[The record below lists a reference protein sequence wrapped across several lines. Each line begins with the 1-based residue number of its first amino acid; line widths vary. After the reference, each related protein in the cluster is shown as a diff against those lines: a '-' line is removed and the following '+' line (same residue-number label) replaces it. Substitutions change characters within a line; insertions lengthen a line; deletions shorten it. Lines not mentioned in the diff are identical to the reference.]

1 MSSTN
6 PLSYPLLQ
14 SVNDPADLRRLPRAQ
29 LKTLAAQLRAFVLH
43 SVAQTGGHLGSNL
56 GTVELTVALHAVFN
70 TPYDRLVWD
79 VGHQTYPHKILTG
92 RRERMGSLR
101 QLGGLSGFPQR
112 TESSYDTFG
121 TAHSSTSISAALGMA
136 LAAKHKGED
145 RRAVAIIGDGAMT
158 AGMAF
163 EALNNAGVADCD
175 LLVILNDNDMSI
187 SPPVGALNRYLAQ
200 LMSGQFYATAK
211 NVGKTVLGPVPPLLE
226 LAKRL
231 EQQAKGM
238 VLPATLFEKF
248 GFNYIGPIDGHD
260 LDSLIP
266 TLENIKGLK
275 GPQFLHVVTKKGQ
288 GYKLAEADPVAYHGP
303 GKFDP
308 AVGLV
313 KATAKPRQ
321 TFTQVFGDWLC
332 DMAAQDDRLVAIT
345 PAMREGSGMV
355 EFHKRFPDRYFDVG
369 IAEQH
374 AVTFAA
380 GMACEG
386 VKPVV
391 AIYSTFLQRGY
402 DQLIH
407 DVALQNLPVV
417 FALDRAGL
425 VGADG
430 ATHAGAY
437 DIAFVRCIPNM
448 AMACPADERECRQL
462 LSTAFAQQQPV
473 CVRYP
478 RGAGAGIAPLAS
490 LEGLVFGKGEVRRT
504 ASKPARAADSAN
516 TNAHPVAGAG
526 AEPQGTDGQTAQLVQ
541 PAPRIAMLAF
551 GTLLYP
557 ALQAAEKLDATVVN
571 MRWAKPLDLE
581 LLLDVASS
589 HDALVTLEEGCIAGG
604 AGSAVLEALAA
615 AQLLR
620 PVLQLGLPDTFIEH
634 GDPAQLLALQGL
646 DAAGIER
653 SVRQRFLD
661 SSAA

>member
-1 MSSTN
+1 MSTTSF
-6 PLSYPLLQ
+6 PLLQ
-14 SVNDPADLRRLPRAQ
+14 TINDPADLRRLARADLKQ
-29 LKTLAAQLRAFVLH
+29 LATELRAFVIE
-43 SVAQTGGHLGSNL
+43 SVSQTGGHLSSNL
-56 GTVELTVALHAVFN
+56 GTVELTVALHHVFN
-70 TPYDRLVWD
+70 TPEDRLVWD

-92 RRERMGSLR
+92 RRDRMHTLR
-101 QLGGLSGFPQR
+101 QLGGISGFPQR
-112 TESSYDTFG
+112 AESVYDTFG

-136 LAAKHKGED
+136 LAAQRKGED
-145 RRAVAIIGDGAMT
+145 RHAVAIIGDGAMT

-163 EALNNAGVADCD
+163 EALNNAGVADAN

-200 LMSGQFYATAK
+200 LMSGQFYAAAK
-211 NVGKTVLGPVPPLLE
+211 NVGKTVLRPVPPLLE

-238 VLPATLFEKF
+238 VVPATLFEKF

-313 KATAKPRQ
+313 KSTAAPKQ
-321 TFTQVFGDWLC
+321 TFTQVFGEWLC
-332 DMAAQDDRLVAIT
+332 DMAAQDDRLVGIT

-355 EFHKRFPDRYFDVG
+355 EFHKRFPDRYYDVG

-402 DQLIH
+402 DQMIH

-437 DIAFVRCIPNM
+437 DIPFVRCIPNM
-448 AMACPADERECRQL
+448 SMACPADERECRQL
-462 LSTAFAQQQPV
+462 LSTAFAQDHPV
-473 CVRYP
+473 AVRYP
-478 RGAGAGIAPLAS
+478 RGSGAGVAPLRG
-490 LEGLVFGKGEVRRT
+490 LEGLPFGKGEIRRER
-504 ASKPARAADSAN
+504 KGGQVDAA
-516 TNAHPVAGAG
+516 T
-526 AEPQGTDGQTAQLVQ
+526 
-541 PAPRIAMLAF
+541 PRIAILAF
-551 GTLLYP
+551 GTSLYP
-557 ALQAAEKLDATVVN
+557 ALQAAEALDATVIN
-571 MRWAKPLDLE
+571 MRWAKPLDTA
-581 LLLDVASS
+581 LLLEVAAR
-589 HDALVTLEEGCIAGG
+589 HDALVTLEEGAIMGG
-604 AGSAVLEALAA
+604 AGSAVMEALAA
-615 AQLLR
+615 AKVVV
-620 PVLQLGLPDTFIEH
+620 PVLQLGLPDVFIEH
-634 GDPAQLLALQGL
+634 GDPAKLLSLQGL
-646 DAAGIER
+646 DAEGIR
-653 SVRQRFLD
+653 LAIAARFGPAPAL
-661 SSAA
+661 

>member
-1 MSSTN
+1 MHT
-6 PLSYPLLQ
+6 
-14 SVNDPADLRRLPRAQ
+14 
-29 LKTLAAQLRAFVLH
+29 
-43 SVAQTGGHLGSNL
+43 
-56 GTVELTVALHAVFN
+56 
-70 TPYDRLVWD
+70 
-79 VGHQTYPHKILTG
+79 
-92 RRERMGSLR
+92 LR
-101 QLGGLSGFPQR
+101 QLGGISGFPQR
-112 TESSYDTFG
+112 AESVYDTFG

-136 LAAKHKGED
+136 LAAKRKGD
-145 RRAVAIIGDGAMT
+145 NRHAVAIIGDGAMS

-163 EALNNAGVADCD
+163 EALNNAGVADCN
-175 LLVILNDNDMSI
+175 LLVVLNDNDMSI

-200 LMSGQFYATAK
+200 LMSGQFYAAAK
-211 NVGKTVLGPVPPLLE
+211 NVGKTVLRPVPPLLE
-226 LAKRL
+226 FAKRF

-238 VLPATLFEKF
+238 VVPATLFEKF

-266 TLENIKGLK
+266 TLENIKSLK

-308 AVGLV
+308 SVGLT
-313 KATAKPRQ
+313 KPATPPKQ
-321 TFTQVFGDWLC
+321 TFTQVFGQWLC
-332 DMAAQDDRLVAIT
+332 DMAAQDPRLVGIT

-355 EFHKRFPDRYFDVG
+355 EFEKRFPDRYYDVG

-437 DIAFVRCIPNM
+437 DIPFVRCIPNM
-448 AMACPADERECRQL
+448 SMACPADERECRQL
-462 LSTAFAQQQPV
+462 LSSAFEQDHPV
-473 CVRYP
+473 AVRYP
-478 RGAGAGIAPLAS
+478 RGSGAGVAPLAA
-490 LEGLVFGKGEVRRT
+490 LDGLPFGKGEIRRER
-504 ASKPARAADSAN
+504 KGEAD
-516 TNAHPVAGAG
+516 GK
-526 AEPQGTDGQTAQLVQ
+526 
-541 PAPRIAMLAF
+541 APRIAILAF

-557 ALQAAEKLDATVVN
+557 ALEVGEVIDATVVN
-571 MRWAKPLDLE
+571 MRWVKPIDE
-581 LLLDVASS
+581 ALLREVAER
-589 HDALVTLEEGCIAGG
+589 HDALVTVEEGALMGG
-604 AGSAVLEALAA
+604 AGSAVLEAFHAHGV
-615 AQLLR
+615 QR
-620 PVLQLGLPDTFIEH
+620 PVLCLGLPDVFIEH
-634 GDPAQLLALQGL
+634 GDPARLLALQGL
-646 DAAGIER
+646 DAAGIQR
-653 SVRQRFLD
+653 SIEARFLPRE
-661 SSAA
+661 AN